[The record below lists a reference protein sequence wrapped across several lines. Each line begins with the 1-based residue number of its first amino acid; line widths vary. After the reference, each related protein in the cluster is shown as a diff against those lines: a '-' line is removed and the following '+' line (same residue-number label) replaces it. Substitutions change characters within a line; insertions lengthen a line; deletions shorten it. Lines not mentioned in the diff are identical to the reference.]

1 MLFVKSAELHLIRI
15 GLIDDMFQ
23 FLFNTMPCCHRLF
36 ILALETTN
44 LHKPC
49 ISRTNRAN
57 DFPSEKWSLPVLS
70 AHSFLGYVAFRALV
84 AFFVRFGAYSQSP
97 VFVSVVLYRYYT
109 VHVINY
115 NDWPAHMERS
125 AIPSTFSFA
134 AVYSRRR
141 TVRSV
146 RNSFSLYLDGVVCWR
161 MLESESQSHRAILR
175 TLRLFGVALVACS
188 TPMQQCQC
196 RIADDTCSVK
206 SLTSSCDCCRF
217 MTALLNNTCS
227 CRRRRLSFAFCNST
241 FTSWYFWISVLDFGS
256 LL

>member
-1 MLFVKSAELHLIRI
+1 MLFVKSAELHLVRI

-57 DFPSEKWSLPVLS
+57 DSSEKWSLPVLS

-84 AFFVRFGAYSQSP
+84 ASFVRFGAYSQSP

-109 VHVINY
+109 VCVINY
-115 NDWPAHMERS
+115 NNEHAHIEKP

-146 RNSFSLYLDGVVCWR
+146 RNSFSLDLDGVVCWR
-161 MLESESQSHRAILR
+161 MLGSESQSHRAIFQNL
-175 TLRLFGVALVACS
+175 TIVW
-188 TPMQQCQC
+188 
-196 RIADDTCSVK
+196 TCS
-206 SLTSSCDCCRF
+206 SC
-217 MTALLNNTCS
+217 LLNAYAAVS
-227 CRRRRLSFAFCNST
+227 MKDSR
-241 FTSWYFWISVLDFGS
+241 
-256 LL
+256 